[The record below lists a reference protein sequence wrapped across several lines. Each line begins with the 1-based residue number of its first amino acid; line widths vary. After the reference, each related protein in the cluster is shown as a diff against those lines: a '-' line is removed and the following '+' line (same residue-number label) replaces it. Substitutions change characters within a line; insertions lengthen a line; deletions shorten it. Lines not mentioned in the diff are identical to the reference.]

1 MNVQNI
7 KETFTQDHFVAFFT
21 GFINKYLSTFRL
33 NLSHYQDYISRLTQ
47 KIKITKILQYL
58 RFENKL
64 NHNYN
69 LSFQIKNTH
78 NKNKI
83 LFQISICIRL
93 GISFVILVRFGI
105 SKLNTNEKCN

>member
-1 MNVQNI
+1 M
-7 KETFTQDHFVAFFT
+7 
-21 GFINKYLSTFRL
+21 
-33 NLSHYQDYISRLTQ
+33 
-47 KIKITKILQYL
+47 ITKFFLQYL

-83 LFQISICIRL
+83 KIKQEYIIYWI
-93 GISFVILVRFGI
+93 
-105 SKLNTNEKCN
+105 KLKHTVDKSNNKS